1 MPKTASDLTEPS
13 CDKPA
18 MKVSLLARGGLT
30 LDRLASFLS
39 VVDAGGITSAAEG
52 DPVRQSQLSR
62 QLKELEEFF
71 GGTLIE
77 RRRGLFR
84 LTAAGCELSE
94 IARTTLTRL
103 DDLER
108 RGAGRPVEV
117 HLGAGESVLV
127 WMVLPRLG
135 ELLASEPA
143 MVLTLHN
150 LQSEEILK
158 RLRDGRLDFGILR
171 RTPTQAGLKSVALK
185 PVEYALFAPRSLV
198 SKRQPID
205 PQELLSKAPLALL
218 EGNSELNQALTDWA
232 EAQGVNLQTRL
243 RCTSLLQAAEA
254 VKRLGMAAVL
264 PTWAESAFTAG
275 TVVRLEL
282 PALQSLRAPLQ
293 LVWSKRQG
301 AVRTFLARMAKAIG
315 TSLTG

>member
-143 MVLTLHN
+143 VVLTLHN
-150 LQSEEILK
+150 LQSEEILR

-185 PVEYALFAPRSLV
+185 PVEYALFAPRNPV
-198 SKRQPID
+198 STRRPLD
-205 PQELLSKAPLALL
+205 PQELLSKVPLALL
-218 EGNSELNQALTDWA
+218 EGTGESNQALANWA
-232 EAQGVNLQTRL
+232 EVQGVALQTRL

-264 PTWAESAFTAG
+264 PTWAESAFAAG
-275 TVVRLEL
+275 SVARLEL
-282 PALQSLRAPLQ
+282 PALQSLRGPLQ

-301 AVRTFLARMAKAIG
+301 AVRTFLARMAKAIS
-315 TSLTG
+315 TSLTR